1 MLILALQLSEKPDLF
16 CDLRTLLWNSNIRC
30 RYVGIIKNLS
40 DLSICINIFFVINSF
55 GLSKN
60 TSRIFKFHF
69 FFFKICPDIISVK
82 FIFIQ
87 KNLKIVLIIMK
98 KIFFMEVYILRGQIL
113 VVHIQMDG
121 WVGRRMGI
129 RSVHQCSIL

>member
-40 DLSICINIFFVINSF
+40 GLSICINIFFVINSF

-69 FFFKICPDIISVK
+69 FFFKMCPDIISVK
-82 FIFIQ
+82 FIFNLEEFENCIDYYE
-87 KNLKIVLIIMK
+87 KNL
-98 KIFFMEVYILRGQIL
+98 FYG
-113 VVHIQMDG
+113 
-121 WVGRRMGI
+121 
-129 RSVHQCSIL
+129 SVHS